1 MNELK
6 RKYYQTEL
14 IRIHR
19 GNSRGVFINAKPLYI
34 ITLIECVENGILTEN
49 KIAYPSPEVEKT
61 YLSVCEKFEP
71 NKKIS
76 PYILPYFHT
85 MTESFYEIQ
94 WKGAKFKPSKHAH
107 SPSSK
112 YLKENVSYAYLDEA
126 LWDLLQEPSV
136 REQYKELIVNFFLRP
151 KTEE

>member
-19 GNSRGVFINAKPLYI
+19 GNSRGVFINAKPLYL
-34 ITLIECVENGILTEN
+34 ITLIECVEKGILTEN
-49 KIAYPSPEVEKT
+49 KIAYPSPEVEKN
-61 YLSVCEKFEP
+61 YLSVCERFEP
-71 NKKIS
+71 HKKIS

-85 MTESFYEIQ
+85 TTESFYEIK
-94 WKGAKFKPSKHAH
+94 WKGSKFIPSRHAH

-112 YLKENVSYAYLDEA
+112 YLKENVSYACLDEA
-126 LWDLLQEPSV
+126 LWDLLQEPSI
-136 REQYKELIVNFFLRP
+136 REQYKELIVNFFLRA

>member
-49 KIAYPSPEVEKT
+49 KIAYPSPAVEKT
-61 YLSVCEKFEP
+61 YLSVCA
-71 NKKIS
+71 
-76 PYILPYFHT
+76 ILIVAT
-85 MTESFYEIQ
+85 S
-94 WKGAKFKPSKHAH
+94 
-107 SPSSK
+107 
-112 YLKENVSYAYLDEA
+112 LNVSWIL
-126 LWDLLQEPSV
+126 
-136 REQYKELIVNFFLRP
+136 
-151 KTEE
+151 